1 MSFHAPDSPYVLHD
15 AAPEDDKTL
24 LTKGK
29 PSFLQTLTGGL
40 SRGRWKTP
48 LALFVLAFAVFAL
61 TSWERVTKPS
71 ADPHFAYLAE
81 TYNTMLAAA
90 LGSEEAVA
98 ERKGL
103 EPFELARKPPHRN
116 DWASYWDIT
125 LKGGDR
131 YRGIW
136 LDSQGHGRFKTL
148 DNKAVMLDRTQ
159 LRGSKRDRRYFVSFP
174 PAPAV
179 AMMPFV
185 AATGVDFN
193 DVLFTVVFAAFNVL
207 LVFLLLRRLSE
218 GGRSGR
224 GRSDNIWLTLLFA
237 FGTAHFWCS
246 VLGQVWFT
254 ALIVGVAFTLL
265 YIHAA
270 IDAKHPL
277 IAGIFCALAFATRTP
292 LVFSAIF
299 FYAFVFFP
307 GGSFRREDWGD
318 AFKKIALF
326 SAPCLIVG
334 VALLAQNHMRFESL
348 TEFGHTYLAAGSLE
362 RIQTYG
368 LFNAQF
374 LSKNLSAAVTLIP
387 RFQPDAPYVIISKHG
402 MSIFLT
408 TPAFFYLFRPKKR
421 ENQRDRFWFA
431 LLWVTVAVVGI
442 PALFYQNTG
451 YEQFGYRFSLDYT
464 PYLILL
470 LAVGRHPLTWLFKL
484 SVIWSIAVNAF
495 GAVTFKQIGKF
506 YSNKFFV

>member
-1 MSFHAPDSPYVLHD
+1 MSFHTPDAPYVLQD
-15 AAPEDDKTL
+15 AAPRDDETIL
-24 LTKGK
+24 ARDE
-29 PSFLQTLTGGL
+29 SFLRTLTGGL
-40 SRGRWKTP
+40 RRGGWKWP
-48 LALFVLAFAVFAL
+48 IGLFVLAFAVFSL
-61 TSWERVTKPS
+61 TSWDRLTKPS

-81 TYNTMLAAA
+81 TYNTMIAAA
-90 LGSEEAVA
+90 LGNGEAQSERA
-98 ERKGL
+98 EL

-125 LKGGDR
+125 LEGGDR
-131 YRGIW
+131 YRGFW
-136 LDSQGHGRFKTL
+136 LDQQGHGRFKTL
-148 DNKAVMLDRTQ
+148 DNKAVMLDRSQ
-159 LRGSKRDRRYFVSFP
+159 LTGAERKRRYFVSFP

-179 AMMPFV
+179 MMMPFV
-185 AATGVDFN
+185 ALTGVEFN
-193 DVLFTVVFAAFNVL
+193 DVVFTIVFASFNVL
-207 LVFLLLRRLSE
+207 LMFLLLRRLSR

-224 GRSDNIWLTLLFA
+224 GRSANIWLTLLFG

-254 ALIVGVAFTLL
+254 ALILGVTFTLL

-270 IDAKHPL
+270 IDARHPVW
-277 IAGIFCALAFATRTP
+277 AGIFCALAFATRTP

-307 GGSFRREDWGD
+307 GGKLRRDDWVD
-318 AFKKIALF
+318 ALRKIALF
-326 SAPCLIVG
+326 STPCLIVG
-334 VALLAQNHMRFESL
+334 LSLLGQNHIRFESL

-374 LSKNLSAAVTLIP
+374 LSKNLSAAFTLIP

-408 TPAFFYLFRPKKR
+408 TPAFFYLFRPEKR
-421 ENQRDRFWFA
+421 ECVRDRFWFA
-431 LLWVTVAVVGI
+431 LLWITVAMISI

-451 YEQFGYRFSLDYT
+451 YEQFGYRFVLDYT

-470 LAVGRHPLTWLFKL
+470 LAVGRHPITLLFKA
-484 SVIWSIAVNAF
+484 SVLVSIAVNAF
-495 GAVTFKQIGKF
+495 GAATFKRVGKF